1 MADPGR
7 VFLPT
12 QDPYYTPAHQY
23 SVGGSPAV
31 GQKPAGFSTLP
42 RAAPVSRSRRANPSA
57 AATIFRVQ
65 ERKLFNLDTYKND
78 LEVSSTY
85 ESKLTDFDLN

>member
-7 VFLPT
+7 VFLPA
-12 QDPYYTPAHQY
+12 QDPYYASAHQY
-23 SVGGSPAV
+23 SVGGSPS

-57 AATIFRVQ
+57 AATIFRQ
-65 ERKLFNLDTYKND
+65 DRQLYKFDAYKND
-78 LEVSSTY
+78 LEVSM
-85 ESKLTDFDLN
+85 K